1 MEQEFTVLWKNGELD
16 NYWAT
21 SKSEALKLARA
32 YKRKYRVAYNWP
44 LKALTEE
51 EATELI
57 RNRLLNNATR

>member
-32 YKRKYRVAYNWP
+32 YKRKCRVAYNWP

-51 EATELI
+51 EAAELI
-57 RNRLLNNATR
+57 RNRLLNNTAR

>member
-32 YKRKYRVAYNWP
+32 YKRKWRVTYNRP

-51 EATELI
+51 EAAELI
-57 RNRLLNNATR
+57 RNRLLNNTAR